1 MAGSHDASL
10 ESHDPEYMDERW
22 ADDEEL
28 MMDVDMTTEMQQE
41 VFQLVPS
48 HFICSVLITFSDC
61 LKGELP
67 RGG

>member
-10 ESHDPEYMDERW
+10 ELHDQHMDERW

-41 VFQLVPS
+41 VFQQVRL
-48 HFICSVLITFSDC
+48 CSVLVTYS
-61 LKGELP
+61 
-67 RGG
+67 